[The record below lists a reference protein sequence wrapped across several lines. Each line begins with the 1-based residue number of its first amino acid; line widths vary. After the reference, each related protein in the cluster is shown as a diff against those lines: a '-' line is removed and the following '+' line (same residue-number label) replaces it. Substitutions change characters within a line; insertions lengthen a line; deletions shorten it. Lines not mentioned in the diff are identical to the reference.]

1 MGGLAPPEVEV
12 ISLKRTDTQQKI
24 MKIDPW
30 LQNYASDIRL
40 RMDRHAEVR
49 RTLLGDHADLTSF
62 ANGYMYY
69 GIHRTETGWVAFLQA
84 DIQHSPAH
92 GALLSPAHTGKIGF
106 IIHPSHSSVNS
117 RRAARYARGVQ
128 P

>member
-49 RTLLGDHADLTSF
+49 RALLGDHADLTSF
-62 ANGYMYY
+62 ANGYMSFTAPKPA
-69 GIHRTETGWVAFLQA
+69 GCTANGRPARTRCT
-84 DIQHSPAH
+84 
-92 GALLSPAHTGKIGF
+92 
-106 IIHPSHSSVNS
+106 
-117 RRAARYARGVQ
+117 
-128 P
+128 

>member
-49 RTLLGDHADLTSF
+49 RALLGDHADLTSF

-69 GIHRTETGWVAFLQA
+69 GIHRTETGWVYREWAPGA
-84 DIQHSPAH
+84 DEM
-92 GALLSPAHTGKIGF
+92 LSL
-106 IIHPSHSSVNS
+106 IHI
-117 RRAARYARGVQ
+117 
-128 P
+128 